1 MEKIDEVLSIFQKEM
16 KAWLDNPASHAFW
29 GSCQEVNDRAMTD
42 KGSGVFIDAIK
53 EMTEEGVE
61 LVLRSIKAAYM
72 GEYFEL
78 SGEVKEGK
86 EHDGELTWL
95 LAVGDTFLQI
105 LADKA
110 GEMGG
115 DACTI
120 QTIIGKSPRGGA
132 GLTTEESIIQ
142 GCQTGTNRRTE
153 QDGELLCILPERLKT
168 DKALKIFQR
177 AIDAGM
183 MEKTATG
190 LKWLQIGIAG
200 GKTQLAYFCGKLCDY
215 ENGGY
220 KGNVGDSV
228 SYEVFEK
235 LFNVTRLDRALAQCY
250 EARKPQWW
258 REKIDA
264 LFY

>member
-1 MEKIDEVLSIFQKEM
+1 MYDVLTVFQKEM

-29 GSCQEVNDRAMTD
+29 GSYQEVNDRAMTD
-42 KGSGVFIDAIK
+42 KGSGVFIDAVK
-53 EMTEEGVE
+53 EMTEKGVE

-86 EHDGELTWL
+86 EHDEELTWL

-110 GEMGG
+110 GEVGG
-115 DACTI
+115 DASTI
-120 QTIIGKSPRGGA
+120 HSIIGKSPRGGV
-132 GLTTEESIIQ
+132 GLTTVGNIIQ
-142 GCQTGTNRRTE
+142 GCETSTKDENHASS
-153 QDGELLCILPERLKT
+153 ELLCILPERLKT
-168 DKALKIFQR
+168 DKTLKIFQR

-200 GKTQLAYFCGKLCDY
+200 GKTQLAYFCGKLCGY

-250 EARKPQWW
+250 EAGKPQWW